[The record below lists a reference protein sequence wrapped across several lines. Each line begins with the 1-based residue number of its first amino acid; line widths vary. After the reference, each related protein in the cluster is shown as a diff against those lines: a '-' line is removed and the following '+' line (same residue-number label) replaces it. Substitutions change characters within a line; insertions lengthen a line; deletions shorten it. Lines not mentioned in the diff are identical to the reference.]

1 MKHNEIETRL
11 KNAVSNAAPD
21 VLENILRTCD
31 QKKGT
36 VIEMEQKVNAKKG
49 KNKVLRTC
57 VAIAAAAAVLVMGVL
72 IGRGIGQPAAPSA
85 NVAAIIS
92 LDVNPSVE
100 LRVDAAEKVL
110 AAEARNADG
119 AAALEGM
126 ELVGTQL
133 NVAVNAIVG
142 SMLKLGYIDEL
153 ANSILISVEGVEGVD
168 AQALE
173 NKLVAEVEEI
183 FAQSSVGSGAILS
196 QDVTSADDALAAKA
210 EEYGITLGKAAL
222 IEEILAGNARH
233 TFEELAGLS
242 INELNLL
249 AENVSLT
256 NVNSV
261 GQASD
266 KAYIGTDAAIEVAL
280 QHAGVAKTDTTKLEV
295 ELDCENGYMV
305 YEVEFEVLGAE
316 YEYDINAQTGE
327 IVWYEIPGAAQG
339 GASGT
344 TQPSADLI
352 GEEKA
357 KQIALDHAGVQE
369 SNATFIKN
377 KLDYDD
383 GKPHYEIEFLCD
395 GYEYD
400 YEIDATS
407 GTILKQE
414 REKKAGASTTQQPA
428 ATPNTSTSD
437 TAIGAD
443 RAKEIAFAH
452 ANVQEAD
459 VTGLKV
465 ELDRDDGVLHY
476 DVDFDCNGYEYDYE
490 IDATSGEIRKQNRE
504 WDDDAAKQSSTS
516 SGSSSNLIGTSRA
529 KEIALAHAGLSESA
543 VTQLKAELDREDGRQ
558 QYEVEFKANG
568 YEYDYE
574 IDAENGTIL
583 EWDKDYDD

>member
-49 KNKVLRTC
+49 KNKVLRAC

-72 IGRGIGQPAAPSA
+72 IGREIGQPAAPSA

-196 QDVTSADDALAAKA
+196 QNVTSADDALAAKA

-280 QHAGVAKTDTTKLEV
+280 QHAK
-295 ELDCENGYMV
+295 
-305 YEVEFEVLGAE
+305 
-316 YEYDINAQTGE
+316 
-327 IVWYEIPGAAQG
+327 
-339 GASGT
+339 
-344 TQPSADLI
+344 
-352 GEEKA
+352 
-357 KQIALDHAGVQE
+357 
-369 SNATFIKN
+369 
-377 KLDYDD
+377 
-383 GKPHYEIEFLCD
+383 
-395 GYEYD
+395 
-400 YEIDATS
+400 
-407 GTILKQE
+407 
-414 REKKAGASTTQQPA
+414 
-428 ATPNTSTSD
+428 
-437 TAIGAD
+437 
-443 RAKEIAFAH
+443 
-452 ANVQEAD
+452 
-459 VTGLKV
+459 
-465 ELDRDDGVLHY
+465 
-476 DVDFDCNGYEYDYE
+476 
-490 IDATSGEIRKQNRE
+490 
-504 WDDDAAKQSSTS
+504 
-516 SGSSSNLIGTSRA
+516 
-529 KEIALAHAGLSESA
+529 
-543 VTQLKAELDREDGRQ
+543 
-558 QYEVEFKANG
+558 
-568 YEYDYE
+568 
-574 IDAENGTIL
+574 
-583 EWDKDYDD
+583 